1 MTRKSLIVALLML
14 TMAAACNK
22 ESHKEGD
29 TDHHD
34 HAHQAAPVEADH
46 SDHEGHHEG
55 DGHDHHDEDGH
66 EEAHGALGGHVH
78 GEVHLALAVD
88 GKTIALELTAP
99 AESFVGF
106 EKQPSTEAE
115 KEQWTIFESNWNTT
129 PENFFRA
136 DSTLGCTPA
145 ASKVSLEV
153 EDTHAEIRA
162 ERTYTCAKSPNQTFF
177 EVRMQEKYPKIKKMK
192 MEVLPDGK
200 ASYVK
205 DIEITSD
212 KSASIKLSL

>member
-1 MTRKSLIVALLML
+1 MTRKSLMAVLLML
-14 TMAAACNK
+14 IMVVACNK
-22 ESHKEGD
+22 EAHH
-29 TDHHD
+29 DHDHDHD
-34 HAHQAAPVEADH
+34 HAHQAAPAASDH
-46 SDHEGHHEG
+46 TDHEGHHE
-55 DGHDHHDEDGH
+55 DEGHDHGPEH
-66 EEAHGALGGHVH
+66 EETHGALGGHVH

-88 GKTIALELTAP
+88 GNTIALELTAP
-99 AESFVGF
+99 AESFLGF

-115 KEQWTIFESNWNTT
+115 KEQWTIFESNWNST

-145 ASKVSLEV
+145 ASKVSLEI

-177 EVRMQEKYPKIKKMK
+177 EVRFQEKYPKVKKIK

-205 DIEITSD
+205 DVEITSEQ
-212 KSASIKLSL
+212 SGSIKLSL